1 MGTTRHAKMFR
12 HLSFLN
18 GIPMDLCHIPSISL
32 LLFFYFFTGLAGII
46 LPHWFSDLNSKLTQF
61 KGKFK
66 AGENV
71 YQRDTTVSY
80 KITCSPIGIDLL

>member
-32 LLFFYFFTGLAGII
+32 LLFFLFLYWPGII